1 MPKAKYKLVETFHS
15 KSDAKILAHHL
26 RRVGK
31 KASVRKGKP
40 SGWAVWV
47 A

>member
-1 MPKAKYKLVETFHS
+1 MAKYQLLETFRS
-15 KSDAKILAHHL
+15 KEDAKVLAHHL

-31 KASVRKGKP
+31 RAIVRKGKP
-40 SGWAVWV
+40 SGWAVWI